1 MPLVTL
7 GFGIWGFAEHVMVY
21 IGETVNLA
29 YFGVP
34 VLVGE
39 IGWIFMVWLYMRK
52 GVEEMERRREGE
64 VGGVLDSWNES

>member
-1 MPLVTL
+1 
-7 GFGIWGFAEHVMVY
+7 MVY

-64 VGGVLDSWNES
+64 VGGEIGNPKSGKIQSPILLLLI